1 LKQFDQ
7 SEIIPL
13 IAACPAKQERT
24 GSRLWRIQSDKIKV
38 YARFRYQLAFDA
50 AMVIKTPFLKL

>member
-1 LKQFDQ
+1 M
-7 SEIIPL
+7 
-13 IAACPAKQERT
+13 AACPANQERT

-50 AMVIKTPFLKL
+50 AMVIKTPFFKL